1 MDASELFTIK
11 SNTTKPTEGQVLL
24 AEPMLNSL
32 HFGRS
37 VILLIEVSPKE
48 GCFGIIINKPLNVQ
62 IDSLSDDLPFF
73 DAPVFVGGPV
83 DENRLFMLHTF
94 GDIVPESIRI
104 KEGLYWGGDI
114 DTIKSLIISGQAD
127 NSNLRFF
134 LGYAG
139 WEAGQLEKELT
150 DNTWAVCDISVGQI
164 MTQSPKGLW
173 NELTADLGGSYRY
186 WKMFPKDPRMN

>member
-11 SNTTKPTEGQVLL
+11 SNTTKPFEGQVLL

-48 GCFGIIINKPLNVQ
+48 GCFGIIINKPISVQ
-62 IDSLSDDLPFF
+62 IDRLSDDLPFF

-83 DENRLFMLHTF
+83 DENRLFFLHTL
-94 GDIVPESIRI
+94 GDEVPESIKI
-104 KEGLYWGGDI
+104 MDGLYWGGDLDI
-114 DTIKSLIISGQAD
+114 IKSLIISGQA
-127 NSNLRFF
+127 NRSNLRFF

-139 WEAGQLEKELT
+139 WESGQLEKELKE
-150 DNTWAVCDISVGQI
+150 NTWAVGDINTHQI
-164 MTQSPKGLW
+164 MTNHPEKLW
-173 NELTADLGGSYRY
+173 SQLTEQLGGRYRY

>member
-11 SNTTKPTEGQVLL
+11 SNTTKPFEGQVLL

-48 GCFGIIINKPLNVQ
+48 GCFGIIINKPISVQ
-62 IDSLSDDLPFF
+62 IDRLSDDLPFF

-83 DENRLFMLHTF
+83 DENRLFFLHTL
-94 GDIVPESIRI
+94 GDEVPESIKI
-104 KEGLYWGGDI
+104 MDGLYWGGDFDI
-114 DTIKSLIISGQAD
+114 IKSLIISGQA
-127 NSNLRFF
+127 NRSNLRFF

-139 WEAGQLEKELT
+139 WESGQLEKELKE
-150 DNTWAVCDISVGQI
+150 NTWAVGDINTHQI
-164 MTQSPKGLW
+164 MTNHPEKLW
-173 NELTADLGGSYRY
+173 SQLTEQLGGRYRY